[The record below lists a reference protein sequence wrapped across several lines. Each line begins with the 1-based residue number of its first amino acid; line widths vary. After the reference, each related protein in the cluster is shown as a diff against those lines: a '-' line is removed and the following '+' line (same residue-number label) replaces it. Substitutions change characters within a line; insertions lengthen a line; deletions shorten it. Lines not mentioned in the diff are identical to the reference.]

1 MRIKRIAIDGF
12 GVWRHLTIDQLADG
26 ITVVFGPNEAGK
38 TTVMQFIRAMLYGGG
53 GESRRYLPP
62 VGGGEGGGLLEVAN
76 EFGGYQLHRRWA
88 STLEGDTPEAT
99 LTIVDDRGEHRDPS
113 QLATLLAG
121 VDEATF
127 QNVFAVGLKEIQ
139 ELGSLDD
146 TAAADYLYRLTSG
159 LDRVSLIDVVRE
171 VSAAR
176 QRLWNEQDPAT
187 SRIAQLLAQRKQ
199 LDGQLERLRGQTEQ
213 WLELAGQRRRLAE
226 QARQLDARILELESE
241 ARLLRL
247 ARDVEG
253 PWRMRQD
260 VQRQLELLKDV
271 RPLPERSTQRL
282 EALQAR
288 RAAAQRRLKR
298 LARRRGELT
307 AELEKLSVQS
317 LLLKHAGRI
326 ESLHDQSAWILGL
339 QNQVVQLQ
347 EEVARLDAE
356 IETALRG
363 YRAAGSGPID
373 ELPPETVS
381 TLRRPAQVLREA
393 TEKYEQARQEEE
405 EARRALAAAVAQY
418 EEVSRKRQLGDL
430 NQAIQEAGTRVS
442 LLRKRIQLEERID
455 QLTRRRQEL
464 EVESTELAP
473 AEEAPLRL
481 VALLGLFFSLGVM
494 LVLIG
499 IFGGMYGWVASGW
512 QWTLFGLLL
521 TGGTVAAKLL
531 LERQTDEHLSDT
543 FRQLEQLRVQLAA
556 AKRERDELDVELPA
570 ASGSLD
576 ARLREAELELK
587 ELERL
592 LPVRSQRQQ
601 AEQRHAAA
609 QQNLAAAE
617 EALKE
622 ARHRWRNAL
631 RAVGLPEDFA
641 PPKVKQVVRNNAQ
654 VLELRRRRD
663 ARKDELQERQRELF
677 AINSRLQQIL
687 DDVGLATSSEQPID
701 RLREL
706 MQALSQE
713 KQRWQQREG
722 LQKQL
727 RKLQR
732 TRDKI
737 VAALR
742 KASRARHALLLL
754 AGAENDDD
762 FRRAAADWARVVE
775 LKRQHTD
782 LTLRIQTTLA
792 GQCPEEAVGRI
803 LVQEGPDAATR
814 WQQQQTELSRLRGEL
829 AAVHEQRG
837 AANQLAQTLA
847 SDRQADRL
855 RLQRSLVQTQLDE
868 AIRHWKILLVLGD
881 LLQIVRRRYETDRQP
896 QTLQQASQYL
906 ARLTDGHYPRVWMPL
921 DGAGLLVDNDQHAP
935 LSLDVL
941 SRGTREAVFLALR
954 LALARSF
961 AQRGATLP
969 LILDDV
975 LVNFDSRR
983 VRHAAQV
990 LCDFAREGH
999 QVLMFTCHEHI
1010 AAIFHNA
1017 GAAVRT
1023 LPSRDGSTPP
1033 EPALELPPPLA
1044 DEPDPQPADPKRERS
1059 ADPTSVR
1066 PPATE
1071 DRPADERD
1079 AEAGQGT
1086 PTAHDATSGGPPQ
1099 QAAEL
1104 DDPAQQA
1111 PGAQERLLAARA
1123 RRPKPF
1129 DRESWAAARA
1139 LRQAWQR
1146 RLAAIPSPPASGAGR
1161 PAEVP
1166 GRLSEPPAAL
1176 SSGEVQHHLSPPD
1189 PTPPAPKLRGVRRER
1204 FTWESP
1210 EMYQDQ

>member
-12 GVWRHLTIDQLADG
+12 GVWQQLQLDPLADG
-26 ITVVFGPNEAGK
+26 MTVVYGPNEAGK
-38 TTVMQFIRAMLYGGG
+38 TTVMQFVRAMLYGGG
-53 GESRRYLPP
+53 AESRRYLPP
-62 VGGGEGGGLLEVAN
+62 VHGGDGGGQLELAN
-76 EFGGYQLHRRWA
+76 EFGRYTLQRRWPA
-88 STLEGDTPEAT
+88 TPAGEAT
-99 LTIVDDRGEHRDPS
+99 LAIVDDRGEVREAG

-127 QNVFAVGLKEIQ
+127 HNVFAVGLKEIQ

-159 LDRVSLIDVVRE
+159 LDRVSLIDVLRE
-171 VSAAR
+171 VTAAR
-176 QRLWNEQDPAT
+176 QRLWNEQAPVT
-187 SRIAQLLAQRKQ
+187 SRIGQLLERQV
-199 LDGQLERLRGQTEQ
+199 QLETQLARLKRQTEA
-213 WLELAGQRRRLAE
+213 WLELTAQRRRLAE
-226 QARQLDARILELESE
+226 QARQLDARLTALETEG
-241 ARLLRL
+241 RLLRL
-247 ARDVEG
+247 ARDIEA
-253 PWRMRQD
+253 PWRLRRE
-260 VQRQLELLKDV
+260 VQQQLEVLKEV
-271 RPLPERSTQRL
+271 RPLPERSVQRL

-288 RAAAQRRLKR
+288 LAAARRRLKQ
-298 LARRRGELT
+298 LARRRKELT
-307 AELEKLSVQS
+307 TELEKLSVQP

-339 QNQVVQLQ
+339 QNQVAQLQ

-356 IETALRG
+356 IEAAVSG

-373 ELPPETVS
+373 ELPREAVS

-393 TEKYEQARQEEE
+393 TEKFEQARQEEE
-405 EARRALAAAVAQY
+405 EARRALTAAVTHY
-418 EEVSRKRQLGDL
+418 DEVSRKRHLGDL

-464 EVESTELAP
+464 EVECSELAP
-473 AEEAPLRL
+473 TDEAPLRL

-499 IFGGMYGWVASGW
+499 IFGGLYGWVSSGW
-512 QWTLFGLLL
+512 QWTLFGMLL

-543 FRQLEQLRVQLAA
+543 LRQLEQLRVQLAA
-556 AKRERDELDVELPA
+556 AKRDRDELDAGLPA

-576 ARLREAELELK
+576 ARLREAEIELK

-601 AEQRHAAA
+601 AEQRHEAAR
-609 QQNLAAAE
+609 QNLAAAE

-622 ARHRWRNAL
+622 ARHRWKNAL

-641 PPKVKQVVRNNAQ
+641 PPKVKQVVRSNEQ

-663 ARKDELQERQRELF
+663 ARKDELQERQRELL
-677 AINSRLQQIL
+677 AVNSRLQQIL
-687 DDVGLATSSEQPID
+687 DDVGLVPAGQDPVA

-706 MQALSQE
+706 MQALTQE

-722 LQKQL
+722 LHKQL

-732 TRDKI
+732 TRDKV

-742 KASRARHALLLL
+742 KASRARHALLLM
-754 AGAENDDD
+754 AGVENEDG

-792 GQCPEEAVGRI
+792 GQCPEETIAPLLG
-803 LVQEGPDAATR
+803 QEGPDAATR
-814 WQQQQTELSRLRGEL
+814 WQQQQNELARLREEL
-829 AAVHEQRG
+829 AALHEQRG
-837 AANQLAQTLA
+837 AATQQWQTLA
-847 SDRQADRL
+847 ADRQADRL
-855 RLQRSLVQTQLDE
+855 RLERTAVQAQLAE

-881 LLQIVRRRYETDRQP
+881 LLEAVRRRYETDRQP

-906 ARLTDGHYPRVWMPL
+906 TRLTDGHYRRVWMPL
-921 DGAGLLVDNDQHAP
+921 DRGGLLVDNDQGAT
-935 LSLDVL
+935 LTLDVL
-941 SRGTREAVFLALR
+941 SRGTREAVFIALR

-961 AQRGATLP
+961 AQRGAALP

-983 VRHAAQV
+983 VRLAAQV

-1010 AAIFHNA
+1010 TAIFQAA
-1017 GAAVRT
+1017 GAAIRM
-1023 LPSRDGSTPP
+1023 LPTRDGTPHP
-1033 EPALELPPPLA
+1033 GVQELPPPLV
-1044 DEPDPQPADPKRERS
+1044 EEPPPQTPDPRRDATVDPNELFLAAAEAAQPAETVFEWPE
-1059 ADPTSVR
+1059 
-1066 PPATE
+1066 
-1071 DRPADERD
+1071 
-1079 AEAGQGT
+1079 
-1086 PTAHDATSGGPPQ
+1086 DATGV
-1099 QAAEL
+1099 A
-1104 DDPAQQA
+1104 PAVVPSTA
-1111 PGAQERLLAARA
+1111 SRGSKPKTGAKLA
-1123 RRPKPF
+1123 
-1129 DRESWAAARA
+1129 DREAWAAARA

-1146 RLAAIPSPPASGAGR
+1146 RLAKLPSPSQPPAPDFPPA
-1161 PAEVP
+1161 AEVP
-1166 GRLSEPPAAL
+1166 SGDESSSTQAATVPLRVSAPEPM
-1176 SSGEVQHHLSPPD
+1176 
-1189 PTPPAPKLRGVRRER
+1189 PPAPKHRTVRRQR

-1210 EMYQDQ
+1210 EMYLER

>member
-1 MRIKRIAIDGF
+1 VRIKRIAIDGF
-12 GVWRHLTIDQLADG
+12 GVWQHLTIDQLADG
-26 ITVVFGPNEAGK
+26 MTVVYGPNEAGK
-38 TTVMQFIRAMLYGGG
+38 TTVMQFIRALLYGGG
-53 GESRRYLPP
+53 AESRRYLPP
-62 VGGGEGGGLLEVAN
+62 VGGGDGGGLVEVAN
-76 EFGGYQLHRRWA
+76 EFGHYAIHRRWPA
-88 STLEGDTPEAT
+88 AAEGEGSSPT
-99 LTIVDDRGEHRDPS
+99 LTIVDDRGEARDAS
-113 QLATLLAG
+113 QLAALLAG

-127 QNVFAVGLKEIQ
+127 QNVFAIGLKEIQ

-159 LDRVSLIDVVRE
+159 LDRVSLIDVLRE
-171 VSAAR
+171 VAAAR
-176 QRLWNEQDPAT
+176 QRLWNETDPSA
-187 SRIAQLLAQRKQ
+187 SRIAQLLARKKQ
-199 LDGQLERLRGQTEQ
+199 LDAQLARLQSQTEQ
-213 WLELAGQRRRLAE
+213 WLELSAQRRRLAE
-226 QARQLDARILELESE
+226 QARQLDARIAELETQ

-253 PWRMRQD
+253 PWRMRRE
-260 VQRQLELLKDV
+260 VQQQLELLKEV
-271 RPLPERSTQRL
+271 RPLPERSVQRL
-282 EALQAR
+282 EALVAR
-288 RAAAQRRLKR
+288 RTAARRRLKR
-298 LARRRGELT
+298 LARRRRELA
-307 AELEKLSVQS
+307 AELEKLAAPS

-339 QNQVVQLQ
+339 QNQVAQLQ

-356 IETALRG
+356 IEAAVSG
-363 YRAAGSGPID
+363 YRASGSGPID
-373 ELPPETVS
+373 ELPREAVS

-393 TEKYEQARQEEE
+393 TEKFEQAKQEEE

-430 NQAIQEAGTRVS
+430 NHAIQEAGTRVS
-442 LLRKRIQLEERID
+442 LLRKRIQIEERID

-464 EVESTELAP
+464 EVECTELAP

-499 IFGGMYGWVASGW
+499 IFGGMYGWVSSGW
-512 QWTLFGLLL
+512 QWTLFGMLL

-556 AKRERDELDVELPA
+556 ASRQRDELDAELPA

-576 ARLREAELELK
+576 ARLREAEMELK

-617 EALKE
+617 AALKE

-641 PPKVKQVVRNNAQ
+641 PPKVKQVVRSNEQ

-663 ARKDELQERQRELF
+663 ARKDELQERQRELL
-677 AINSRLQQIL
+677 AISSRLQQIL
-687 DDVGLATSSEQPID
+687 DDVGLATTSEQPID

-706 MQALSQE
+706 MQALAQE
-713 KQRWQQREG
+713 KQRGQQREG
-722 LQKQL
+722 LHKQL

-737 VAALR
+737 VASLR
-742 KASRARHALLLL
+742 KATRARHALLLL

-775 LKRQHTD
+775 LKRQLTD

-792 GQCPEEAVGRI
+792 GQCSEEAI
-803 LVQEGPDAATR
+803 APLLAHDSPDVATR
-814 WQQQQTELSRLRGEL
+814 WQTQQSELARLRSEL
-829 AAVHEQRG
+829 ASVHEQRG
-837 AANQLAQTLA
+837 AASQLAQTLA
-847 SDRQADRL
+847 ADRQADKL
-855 RLQRSLVQTQLDE
+855 RLERTTVQTQLE
-868 AIRHWKILLVLGD
+868 QAIHHWKILLVLGD
-881 LLQIVRRRYETDRQP
+881 LLEAVRRRYETDRQP

-921 DGAGLLVDNDQHAP
+921 DRGGLLVDNERGSP

-961 AQRGATLP
+961 AQRGAALP

-983 VRHAAQV
+983 VRLAAQV

-1010 AAIFHNA
+1010 TAIFHAA
-1017 GAAVRT
+1017 GAVIRT
-1023 LPSRDGSTPP
+1023 LPSRDGSSVA
-1033 EPALELPPPLA
+1033 EPVLELPPPLA
-1044 DEPDPQPADPKRERS
+1044 D
-1059 ADPTSVR
+1059 DPTPETFDPRRRESLPEPR
-1066 PPATE
+1066 LPLSPPSE
-1071 DRPADERD
+1071 PPPPSD
-1079 AEAGQGT
+1079 AEAV
-1086 PTAHDATSGGPPQ
+1086 
-1099 QAAEL
+1099 AA
-1104 DDPAQQA
+1104 QA
-1111 PGAQERLLAARA
+1111 PSNPEPDLAPPDPSPAPQSPERLAPRPA
-1123 RRPKPF
+1123 RPKLP

-1146 RLAAIPSPPASGAGR
+1146 RLSAMPARTPPKKPER
-1161 PAEVP
+1161 
-1166 GRLSEPPAAL
+1166 PPAAL
-1176 SSGEVQHHLSPPD
+1176 QPGQPPATPDQDQVELHVSPPE
-1189 PTPPAPKLRGVRRER
+1189 PNPPPPKHRTARRER

-1210 EMYQDQ
+1210 EMYLEQ

>member
-12 GVWRHLTIDQLADG
+12 GVWQHLTIDQLGDG
-26 ITVVFGPNEAGK
+26 MTVVYGPNEAGK
-38 TTVMQFIRAMLYGGG
+38 TTVMQFVRAMLFGCGE
-53 GESRRYLPP
+53 ESRRYLPP
-62 VGGGEGGGLLEVAN
+62 VGGGDGGGLVEVAN
-76 EFGGYQLHRRWA
+76 EFGRYTIHRRW
-88 STLEGDTPEAT
+88 PAT
-99 LTIVDDRGEHRDPS
+99 EDAQSPALAILDDRGEARDAG

-127 QNVFAVGLKEIQ
+127 QNVFAVGLKEVQ

-159 LDRVSLIDVVRE
+159 LDRVSLIDVLRE
-171 VSAAR
+171 VAAAR
-176 QRLWNEQDPAT
+176 QRLWNEQDPAA
-187 SRIAQLLAQRKQ
+187 SRIAQFLARKQ
-199 LDGQLERLRGQTEQ
+199 QLDAQLARLRSQTEQ
-213 WLELAGQRRRLAE
+213 WLELAGQRRHLAQ
-226 QARQLDARILELESE
+226 QAAQLDQRIAELEAD

-247 ARDVEG
+247 AREVEG
-253 PWRMRQD
+253 PWRMRRE
-260 VQRQLELLKDV
+260 VQQQLELLKEV
-271 RPLPERSTQRL
+271 RPLPERSVQKL
-282 EALQAR
+282 EALAAR
-288 RAAAQRRLKR
+288 RAAARRRLKR
-298 LARRRGELT
+298 LARRRSALA
-307 AELEKLSVQS
+307 AELEKLAAPS

-339 QNQVVQLQ
+339 QNQVAQLQ

-356 IETALRG
+356 IEAAVSG
-363 YRAAGSGPID
+363 YRTAGSGPID
-373 ELPPETVS
+373 ELPREAVS

-393 TEKYEQARQEEE
+393 TDALEQAKQEEE
-405 EARRALAAAVAQY
+405 EARRALVAAVAQY
-418 EEVSRKRQLGDL
+418 DEVSRKRQLGDL

-442 LLRKRIQLEERID
+442 LLRKRIQIEERID

-464 EVESTELAP
+464 EVECTELAP
-473 AEEAPLRL
+473 ADEAPLRL

-494 LVLIG
+494 LVLVG
-499 IFGGMYGWVASGW
+499 IFGGMYGWVSSGW
-512 QWTLFGLLL
+512 QWTLFGVLL

-531 LERQTDEHLSDT
+531 LERQTDEHLHDT

-556 AKRERDELDVELPA
+556 AKRERDELDAELPS

-617 EALKE
+617 AALKE

-641 PPKVKQVVRNNAQ
+641 PPKVKQVVRSNEQ
-654 VLELRRRRD
+654 VLELRRRRE
-663 ARKDELQERQRELF
+663 ARKDELQQRQHELL

-687 DDVGLATSSEQPID
+687 DDVGLAATSEQPVD

-706 MQALSQE
+706 MQALMQE
-713 KQRWQQREG
+713 KQRSQQREG

-732 TRDKI
+732 TRDKL

-742 KASRARHALLLL
+742 KAHRARHALLLL

-792 GQCPEEAVGRI
+792 GQCPEEAIAR
-803 LVQEGPDAATR
+803 LLSQDGPDVATR
-814 WQQQQTELSRLRGEL
+814 WQTQQSELARLRSEL
-829 AAVHEQRG
+829 ASVHEQRG
-837 AANQLAQTLA
+837 AATQLAQSLA
-847 SDRQADRL
+847 ADRQADRL
-855 RLQRSLVQTQLDE
+855 RLERTTVQTQLDE

-881 LLQIVRRRYETDRQP
+881 LLEAVRRRYETDRQP

-906 ARLTDGHYPRVWMPL
+906 ARLTDGQYPRVWMPL
-921 DGAGLLVDNDQHAP
+921 DRGSLVVDNRQGTALP
-935 LSLDVL
+935 LDVL
-941 SRGTREAVFLALR
+941 SRGTREAVFIALR

-961 AQRGATLP
+961 AQRGAALP

-983 VRHAAQV
+983 VRQAAHV
-990 LCDFAREGH
+990 LSDFAREGH

-1010 AAIFHNA
+1010 TTIFHAA
-1017 GAAVRT
+1017 GAAIRT
-1023 LPSRDGSTPP
+1023 LPARDGETAD
-1033 EPALELPPPLA
+1033 EPTLELPPPITEEPSPGIANPQREPPDHLTTSRQPATDQGESTLVQSTQVLA
-1044 DEPDPQPADPKRERS
+1044 TELEDNPSPIAAPHQPAPAPQP
-1059 ADPTSVR
+1059 PT
-1066 PPATE
+1066 PPPG
-1071 DRPADERD
+1071 RIK
-1079 AEAGQGT
+1079 T
-1086 PTAHDATSGGPPQ
+1086 P
-1099 QAAEL
+1099 
-1104 DDPAQQA
+1104 
-1111 PGAQERLLAARA
+1111 
-1123 RRPKPF
+1123 

-1146 RLAAIPSPPASGAGR
+1146 RLAAISDHRPSIGADRPSGVPPRPSDQTAAPPSEAAQHHVSPP
-1161 PAEVP
+1161 E
-1166 GRLSEPPAAL
+1166 
-1176 SSGEVQHHLSPPD
+1176 
-1189 PTPPAPKLRGVRRER
+1189 PTPPAPKLRTVRRER

-1210 EMYQDQ
+1210 EMYQEQ